1 MFGLR
6 KKKKEIGLDS
16 CGHEYEALIDQ
27 NETIKNDLK
36 MTKVKLIALNTQ
48 YEKLRDKINFVTEDP
63 DLDNKELAEQK
74 GVMINNINLQI
85 TQNKLDIVKV
95 DTILKDF
102 TD

>member
-6 KKKKEIGLDS
+6 KKKKEVGLDF
-16 CGHEYEALIDQ
+16 CGEEFTSLMDE
-27 NETIKNDLK
+27 NKFIKDNLQL
-36 MTKVKLIALNTQ
+36 TKVKLIALNTQ
-48 YEKLRDKINFVTEDP
+48 FEKLRDKINFVTEDP
-63 DLDNKELAEQK
+63 DLDHKELAEQK

-102 TD
+102 ID